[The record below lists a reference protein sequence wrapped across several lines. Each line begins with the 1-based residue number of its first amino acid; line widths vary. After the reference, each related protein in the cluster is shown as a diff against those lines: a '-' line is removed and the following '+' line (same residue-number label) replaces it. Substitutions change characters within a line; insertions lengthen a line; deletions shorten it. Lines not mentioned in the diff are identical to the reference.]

1 MVLKK
6 EFSFFRR
13 DISKSHNVRLPGG
26 ILLFQ
31 IPGLIEGLKDQRS
44 GVCSNYS
51 PLYVTKTYGCIQRLD
66 GGSAIF
72 TYPNSP
78 IKCAGAPQKIAY
90 ITADYLQRV

>member
-1 MVLKK
+1 MG
-6 EFSFFRR
+6 
-13 DISKSHNVRLPGG
+13 HRLVNGTATSVIALG
-26 ILLFQ
+26 CSLSSVVFQ
-31 IPGLIEGLKDQRS
+31 IPGLVEGLKGKRS

-66 GGSAIF
+66 SGNAIF

-78 IKCAGAPQKIAY
+78 VKCAGAPQKIAY